1 MALPTDLKVRAV
13 VLKRVKEAAQF
24 LREVDVLKEDIR
36 ELSSATKEEYDITP
50 KEFGRWVKAE
60 YNAQKLQEQIEALQ
74 TTLAE
79 HEILSK

>member
-24 LREVDVLKEDIR
+24 LREVDVLKEDIK

-50 KEFGRWVKAE
+50 KEFGGWVKAE
-60 YNAQKLQEQIEALQ
+60 YNAQKLQEQIDALQ